1 VKKIS
6 FGGKNEKQTNP
17 YGGGVL
23 TSLLF
28 TLLFSLASCDNGST
42 TSPSEK
48 NSEIVAT
55 YGLSGD
61 KIFLYD
67 DMTFIISLK
76 DNAGTI
82 SGTYANA
89 SDYMT
94 LLVGKKS
101 GNVADVGNILKLKV
115 ADDRIEVISSDI
127 DRYAEGEK
135 GEQTGGT
142 QNPGDISNPS
152 ETKPIVVATYGLKGD
167 EISLY
172 NDKTFTISL
181 KDSTSK
187 ILGLYAS
194 VSGYMTLLVDKESVN
209 LAKSGDVLKLKVAED
224 GKIEVIS
231 SDIDRYAEG
240 EKGEQTGGTQNPGDA
255 DDPLG
260 EPPAENL
267 RLPKDYYSAIPRDDG
282 IYFEFSV
289 PKGARGGNACT
300 VSIAGIGQV
309 AEVIALNEKGNK
321 GTFFYPFVKPSTKY
335 TVRFRFPRE
344 EDTDDEGFV
353 INYISDGTVGWFE
366 TTAIAGKN
374 SLGEVKLTE
383 TGEIEVQ
390 DNGDF
395 RFTKRPTFEGEQ
407 LLTGNDYDWT
417 EAVCPVEGVSWLE
430 EGRKT
435 KWGGEILIPQK
446 LLEQKHNLYT
456 SDYNGWKGD
465 LKSINF
471 LCIRPKMNKYTYDG
485 IDYTYQWDNF
495 LYKTPNLTSEAQL
508 WTEIDMNNPADVN
521 KIVGTWKYSNE
532 WEDWYDDKKTLK
544 VKAVWEENLGIESKN
559 VTETDIWTYTKP
571 NGSAFTDDE
580 IKTHF
585 CYTRFS
591 DSLPENEDEYFV
603 YEEGTFSD
611 GSNLGGSAGN
621 DNTPDSDDKDNAYD
635 SDDIIE
641 QSESKTTYKYKIYVL
656 HNNYSI
662 SSDKKTITETNS
674 RNASISEYFADYS
687 DYYKNYTRHYTV
699 KLFEDGNTLRIV
711 RSGTDDGE
719 PYEWYRDYKK
729 QN

>member
-1 VKKIS
+1 M
-6 FGGKNEKQTNP
+6 
-17 YGGGVL
+17 GGVL
-23 TSLLF
+23 TTLLLA
-28 TLLFSLASCDNGST
+28 LLFSLASCDNGST

-101 GNVADVGNILKLKV
+101 GNVANVGNILKLKV
-115 ADDRIEVISSDI
+115 ADDRIDVISSDI

-187 ILGLYAS
+187 ISGLYAS

-508 WTEIDMNNPADVN
+508 WTEIDVNNPADVN
-521 KIVGTWKYSNE
+521 KIVGTWKYNYQDE
-532 WEDWYDDKKTLK
+532 RWYGHRDLK
-544 VKAVWEENLGIESKN
+544 VKYYFEETLVINSEN
-559 VTETDIWTYTKP
+559 VTKTDVWTYTKS
-571 NGSAFTDDE
+571 GDGIFTKDDLLKISYSICDYNNNNDGIAASKVE
-580 IKTHF
+580 EFEKTLNSEPRVLKF
-585 CYTRFS
+585 EKFFYG
-591 DSLPENEDEYFV
+591 Y
-603 YEEGTFSD
+603 GK
-611 GSNLGGSAGN
+611 
-621 DNTPDSDDKDNAYD
+621 DDT
-635 SDDIIE
+635 
-641 QSESKTTYKYKIYVL
+641 SESEKEETFYYKIYYL
-656 HNNYSI
+656 GSNMTLSDSKNTLTIKQENEPESL
-662 SSDKKTITETNS
+662 SSLFKDWE
-674 RNASISEYFADYS
+674 DS
-687 DYYKNYTRHYTV
+687 DGEVFKYYI